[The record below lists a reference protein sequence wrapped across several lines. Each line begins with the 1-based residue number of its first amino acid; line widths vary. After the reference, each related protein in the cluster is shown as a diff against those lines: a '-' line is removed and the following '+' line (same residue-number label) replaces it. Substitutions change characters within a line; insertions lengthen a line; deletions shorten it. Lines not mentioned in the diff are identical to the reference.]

1 MLTISSIQIE
11 QYMAIFMFASLRVF
25 GLFLTAP
32 MFALRTIPMQLRLFV
47 ALAFG
52 IYLLPLLGAEK
63 IPYPGSITFF
73 ASAIEL
79 AIGAF
84 IGFSVRVAFMVID
97 IAAEV
102 LSFLAG
108 FSFASTNFLDP
119 TLASGLVTQFMG
131 LVVLALAF
139 TLNIHLVLIDLVLS
153 SFETVPLGV
162 WPQSWTSK
170 GLVDLFSASFRLGLI
185 LSMPV
190 LLVYMMFN
198 LIQAFLGRTSPQMNL
213 FSVGFA
219 VSIPLAFLVIFLI
232 LPDLQFILERSLEN
246 PLQLIRQGL
255 EMPNGR

>member
-1 MLTISSIQIE
+1 MLTISGLQIE

-25 GLFLTAP
+25 GLLLTAP
-32 MFALRTIPMQLRLFV
+32 MFALRTIPLQFRLFV

-52 IYLLPLLGAEK
+52 IYLLPLLGTEK

-84 IGFSVRVAFMVID
+84 IGFVVRIAFMVVD

-108 FSFASTNFLDP
+108 FSFASTNFFDP
-119 TLASGLVTQFMG
+119 SLSSGLVSQFLG

-153 SFETVPLGV
+153 SFKTVPLGV

-170 GLVDLFSASFRLGLI
+170 GLIDLFSASFRLGLI

-255 EMPNGR
+255 ELPNGK

>member
-1 MLTISSIQIE
+1 MLTITGLQIE

-32 MFALRTIPMQLRLFV
+32 MFAMRTVPMQFRVFI

-52 IYLLPLLGAEK
+52 IYLMPMLGTEN

-84 IGFSVRVAFMVID
+84 IGFVVRVAFMVID
-97 IAAEV
+97 IAAEI

-108 FSFASTNFLDP
+108 FSFASSNFRDP
-119 TLASGLVTQFMG
+119 TLDSGLVAQFLG

-153 SFETVPLGV
+153 SFKTIPLGI
-162 WPQSWTSK
+162 WPQAWTSK
-170 GLVDLFSASFRLGLI
+170 GVVDLFSASFQLGLI
-185 LSMPV
+185 LSMPI
-190 LLVYMMFN
+190 LLVYTMFN
-198 LIQAFLGRTSPQMNL
+198 LMQAFLGRTSPQMNL
-213 FSVGFA
+213 FSIGFA

-232 LPDLQFILERSLEN
+232 LPDLQMILERSLEN
-246 PLQLIRQGL
+246 PLQLIRKGV
-255 EMPNGR
+255 EMPNAK

>member
-25 GLFLTAP
+25 GLLLTAP
-32 MFALRTIPMQLRLFV
+32 MFALRTIPLQFRLFI

-52 IYLLPLLGAEK
+52 IYLLPLLGTEK

-73 ASAIEL
+73 ASVIEL

-84 IGFSVRVAFMVID
+84 IGFTVRIAFMVID

-170 GLVDLFSASFRLGLI
+170 GLVDLFSASFRLGLL

-219 VSIPLAFLVIFLI
+219 VSIPLAFLVIFMI

>member
-1 MLTISSIQIE
+1 MLTISGLQIE

-32 MFALRTIPMQLRLFV
+32 MFAMRTVPMQFRVFI

-52 IYLLPLLGAEK
+52 IYLLPLLGTDK
-63 IPYPGSITFF
+63 IPYPGTITFF

-84 IGFSVRVAFMVID
+84 IGFVVRVAFIVID
-97 IAAEV
+97 IAAEI

-108 FSFASTNFLDP
+108 FSFASSNFRDP
-119 TLASGLVTQFMG
+119 TLDSGLVAQFLG

-153 SFETVPLGV
+153 SFKTIPLGV
-162 WPQSWTSK
+162 WPESWTSK

-190 LLVYMMFN
+190 LLVYTMFN
-198 LIQAFLGRTSPQMNL
+198 LTQAFLGRTSPQMNL
-213 FSVGFA
+213 FSIGFA
-219 VSIPLAFLVIFLI
+219 VSIPLAYLVIFMI
-232 LPDLQFILERSLEN
+232 LPDLQIILERTLEN
-246 PLQLIRQGL
+246 PLQLIRQGM
-255 EMPNGR
+255 EMPNAK